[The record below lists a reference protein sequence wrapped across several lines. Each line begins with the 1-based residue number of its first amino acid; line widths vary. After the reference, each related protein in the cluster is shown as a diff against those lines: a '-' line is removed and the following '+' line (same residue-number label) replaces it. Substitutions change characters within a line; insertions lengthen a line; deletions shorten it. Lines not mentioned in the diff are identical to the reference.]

1 MFLLDSILKNKF
13 TLILALCLPAFLLY
27 FKSIHYDFT
36 MLDEQWLIVQNADLS
51 HGSKALTNGFT
62 KSITGLY
69 YRPMLILS
77 VFFDYQFSKLSPGG
91 YHLSNLIMHLI
102 CILLLFKFLCL
113 NRVSKKT
120 SFVCCLIFSVHPIL
134 LHAVAWVPGRNDL
147 LLCIFSLSSIVFLL
161 EFFNRR
167 KTLFL
172 ILHFLYFILAFLTK
186 ETAIALP
193 FIFIANYLVYKKI
206 EWKQL
211 VFFTATWLLISIA
224 WAYIRDR
231 IVEVPAPDSA
241 SLFETLKIFS
251 SALIL
256 CTGKAVFSL
265 QQSVLPLLRHASII
279 PGFVAILLLSLLAFK
294 PGLRDKK
301 IAALGLFLFFTI
313 MALPV
318 WFSASKNSAEH
329 YEHRIYTAMAGM
341 ILFFTQVKFNYQ
353 SRLFQFVLASTFLFY
368 FIKTLRRLP
377 IYKNNESFVNA
388 GTKECP
394 DNYLF
399 IAAKSSI
406 LFNQNNF
413 TEALEFD
420 NKAIELRPDKAQLY
434 SNRGSA
440 NFKLGLYE
448 NAAADFSEA
457 IKRSQR
463 IDYVQYLSRALAY
476 EKCNKIGKAMKD
488 LIFLRNSGQGLVPA
502 DIDNLISGRWAET
515 LKVIT
520 EQIAS
525 QSNNAKLFYQRA
537 LLYSDAG
544 METEALE
551 DLSAANKLD
560 PGNQEYYEN
569 LRQQDKNTNNNT
581 NN

>member
-77 VFFDYQFSKLSPGG
+77 VYFDYQFSKLSPGG
-91 YHLSNLIMHLI
+91 YHLSNLIMHLV

-120 SFVCCLIFSVHPIL
+120 SFVCCLIFSVHPML

-147 LLCIFSLSSIVFLL
+147 LLCIFSLLSIIFLL
-161 EFFNRR
+161 LFFDKR

-172 ILHFLYFILAFLTK
+172 ILHFSFLIFAYLTK

-193 FIFIANYLVYKKI
+193 LIFVANYFVYKKF
-206 EWKQL
+206 EWKQFSFL
-211 VFFTATWLLISIA
+211 IASWLLISLA
-224 WAYIRDR
+224 WLYLRDR
-231 IVEVPAPDSA
+231 IVEVPAPDST
-241 SLFETLKIFS
+241 SLFETLKIFT
-251 SALIL
+251 AAMIFY
-256 CTGKAVFSL
+256 TGKAIFSL
-265 QQSVLPLLRHASII
+265 QQSILPLLRHASLI
-279 PGFVAILLLSLLAFK
+279 PGFIAILLLSLLAFK
-294 PGLRDKK
+294 PGLKDKK
-301 IAALGLFLFFTI
+301 IAALGLFLFFVI
-313 MALPV
+313 LALPV

-329 YEHRIYTAMAGM
+329 YEHRIYTAMAGL
-341 ILFFTQVKFNYQ
+341 ILFFTQLKFNYK
-353 SRLFQFVLASTFLFY
+353 SRLFQFVLASTFMFY

-388 GTKECP
+388 GIKECP

-399 IAAKSSI
+399 IAAKSSV

-420 NKAIELRPDKAQLY
+420 NKAITLRPDKAQLY

-448 NAAADFSEA
+448 NAASDFSEA

-463 IDYVQYLSRALAY
+463 VDYTQYLSRALAY

-488 LIFLRNSGQGLVPA
+488 LIFLKKSGQALVPA
-502 DIDNLISGRWAET
+502 DIDNLISGRWSET
-515 LKVIT
+515 LKVLT

-525 QSNNAKLFYQRA
+525 QKNKAKLLYQRA

-544 METEALE
+544 MEKEALE
-551 DLSAANKLD
+551 DLSAANNLD
-560 PGNQEYYEN
+560 PGK
-569 LRQQDKNTNNNT
+569 QQY
-581 NN
+581 